1 MSKLE
6 ADKIKMWM
14 SNKIDLKYQSQIEE
28 IFRDRK
34 MFTPFSH
41 VEEDRFTT
49 RQNTNTML
57 LSLLNQA
64 SKIKPLGEVFNDIFL
79 WVAMLT
85 PVFLNNDEIA
95 TKMAVNF

>member
-34 MFTPFSH
+34 MFTPLTH

-49 RQNTNTML
+49 RQRTNTML
-57 LSLLNQA
+57 LVFLKQA
-64 SKIKPLGEVFNDIFL
+64 SKIKPMGEVFNDIFL
-79 WVAMLT
+79 WVALTT